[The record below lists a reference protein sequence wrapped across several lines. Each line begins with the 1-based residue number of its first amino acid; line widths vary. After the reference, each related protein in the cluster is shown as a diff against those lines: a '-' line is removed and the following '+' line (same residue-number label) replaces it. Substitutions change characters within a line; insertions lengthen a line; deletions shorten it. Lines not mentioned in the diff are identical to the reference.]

1 MKETG
6 SKLTRNAMTF
16 VPLLD
21 ALLKDDRLTL
31 SDAALYGVVY
41 SFTVVNGLQC
51 YAKNSQIGERIN
63 LGVTTISKMITKL
76 ERLGYLSRVI
86 TYREGTNQVEAR
98 YLTCLP
104 LDVQYP
110 PRRTDQDPLDVECN
124 TPLTCTPSIID
135 KDNNKDNNKGDKSP
149 ELPGNEE
156 KLKIPTLEEV
166 TEYCIE
172 RDNGIDAQNFMNFYG
187 SKGWMIGKN
196 KMQNWKKC
204 VQTWEASDKKRNKE
218 NANKRTAIE
227 KRSDY
232 ASNFYD
238 YEKATDF

>member
-1 MKETG
+1 MKRAGEDNG
-6 SKLTRNAMTF
+6 KLTRNAMTF

-21 ALLKDDRLTL
+21 ALLQDDRLTL
-31 SDAALYGVVY
+31 SDVALYGVVY

-104 LDVQYP
+104 LDVEYT
-110 PRRTDQDPLDVECN
+110 PRRTDQDPLDVQCN

-135 KDNNKDNNKGDKSP
+135 KDNNKVNNKGDLSK
-149 ELPGNEE
+149 
-156 KLKIPTLEEV
+156 KFKIPTLEEV
-166 TEYCIE
+166 TDYCRE
-172 RDNGIDAQNFMNFYG
+172 RNNTLDAQNFIDFYS
-187 SKGWMIGKN
+187 SKGWLVGKN
-196 KMQNWKKC
+196 KMKDWQAC
-204 VQTWEASDKKRNKE
+204 IRTWETNDKKRAKE
-218 NANKRTAIE
+218 NANKQTASD

-238 YEKATDF
+238 YDKATNF